1 MIGIIIGII
10 FFSFI
15 GIYTVWF
22 SVKQIKNGL
31 KKNQTSA
38 IIKGSLLLLVVAI
51 LTVAFYNLVRSFI
64 IVYNA

>member
-10 FFSFI
+10 FLSLV
-15 GIYTVWF
+15 GIYTIWF
-22 SVKQIKNGL
+22 GVKQINNGL
-31 KKNQTSA
+31 KKNNTSA

-51 LTVAFYNLVRSFI
+51 LTVAFYNLVKSFI